1 MQFLTFIIP
10 TIIQL
15 YIIIL
20 LLRVLMQYV
29 KADFYNPFSQFVI
42 KVTQPIIE
50 PFRCLIPTVGNIDII
65 SLLVAYM
72 LTIINIFFVILITKK
87 ITLISLTLLPISFI
101 QLLSYLG
108 KLFFLLLLI
117 RSILNWITKWH
128 NPIDYAIIRLLT
140 EPIISLIHRIIP
152 SVNGLD
158 FSTIIAMLILIA
170 LNYLRL
176 NILIFIDPSIST
188 ILYSAGYLM

>member
-158 FSTIIAMLILIA
+158 FSAIIAMLILIA

>member
-140 EPIISLIHRIIP
+140 EPIISLINRIIP

-158 FSTIIAMLILIA
+158 FSAIIAMLILIA